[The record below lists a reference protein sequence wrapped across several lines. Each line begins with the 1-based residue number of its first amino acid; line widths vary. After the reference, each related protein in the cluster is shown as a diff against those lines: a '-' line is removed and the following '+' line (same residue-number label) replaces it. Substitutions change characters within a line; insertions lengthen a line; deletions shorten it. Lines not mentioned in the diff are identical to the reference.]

1 MLTIFNLINYLIGSP
16 VNITILIMITIAL
29 YFYIIKTFWTNIT
42 DNIFYVIILV
52 ILMLIDLTTIYLIFS
67 LPHECEY
74 IIKSDKKTKK
84 KIKKT
89 NKLLEKNNIKKN
101 NEDILDKNKIIP
113 ENKVILEENPKKIIK
128 NDIEIYNDNKSVSLN
143 TY

>member
-1 MLTIFNLINYLIGSP
+1 MLTIINLINYLIGSP

-42 DNIFYVIILV
+42 ENIFYIIILV

-67 LPHECEY
+67 SLHECDYNKKNKKNKNKTSKKIVLKNNSEEP
-74 IIKSDKKTKK
+74 IIKE
-84 KIKKT
+84 
-89 NKLLEKNNIKKN
+89 KLLINNDNI
-101 NEDILDKNKIIP
+101 D
-113 ENKVILEENPKKIIK
+113 
-128 NDIEIYNDNKSVSLN
+128 IYNDNKSVSLH

>member
-29 YFYIIKTFWTNIT
+29 YFFIIKTFWSNIT

-67 LPHECEY
+67 SPHECEY
-74 IIKSDKKTKK
+74 IKKSDKKTKK

-89 NKLLEKNNIKKN
+89 NKLLEKKN
-101 NEDILDKNKIIP
+101 NEEKKINEEIQNKNK
-113 ENKVILEENPKKIIK
+113 LLQEENPKKIVN
-128 NDIEIYNDNKSVSLN
+128 NDIDIYNDNKSVSLN